1 MTITTPPQQADTVLA
16 RDYERLKPDILRTVR
31 GKLAASGVRFDDSD
45 LDGFYNQAWHG
56 VHTKLAEGER
66 VENVNGLLVTIT
78 QRRALDEFRALRAE
92 SRVDAEALLGHGID
106 PDLAS
111 QVDDHTR
118 LRQFIEG
125 MRERLNGRERE
136 AAALCYVQDYSRPE
150 AAQAMGIKPRRME
163 KIMDG
168 VSKKVGAFVGD
179 IERDEWCDARHS
191 MIKAYALGLLDP
203 EGERYALAQEHLESC
218 SRCRRDVLRMRGIA
232 ALGPPPALLFLAAG
246 GCDRRGRRRRPRAV
260 PRRRRGGE
268 VLRARGRRHAGG
280 RRDGRGRRADD
291 ASEVRAAAVHA
302 NARAD
307 GRRRREGDA
316 RPRADGGRNGR
327 PRGAQEGRG
336 QAPSPQEEGGAQAGR
351 HRRSG
356 AHRSADR
363 RRAAAGHRRHAG
375 AAEEARV
382 AGRRGRVRARKRQ
395 AEIGRGEG

>member
-1 MTITTPPQQADTVLA
+1 MTITSPPQQADTVLA

-31 GKLAASGVRFDDSD
+31 SKLAASGVRFDDSD

-92 SRVDAEALLGHGID
+92 SRVDADALLGHGVD
-106 PDLAS
+106 PDFAS

-218 SRCRRDVLRMRGIA
+218 PRCRRDVLRMRGIA

-246 GCDRRGRRRRPRAV
+246 AAGATGAAGAGGHALLHGGGVAAKSSALAAGGTLAVAATVAAVALTTHQKSEPPLVTPTPTPTVAV
-260 PRRRRGGE
+260 PAKATPAPAPTVVAKAPVTAPHKTAVKRHHKKKAQTTKP
-268 VLRARGRRHAGG
+268 VVTAVPARTA
-280 RRDGRGRRADD
+280 
-291 ASEVRAAAVHA
+291 VPTVVHA
-302 NARAD
+302 TVPVRPAATPVAQKKPVSQD
-307 GRRRREGDA
+307 GAGEFELGS
-316 RPRADGGRNGR
+316 GRQR
-327 PRGAQEGRG
+327 
-336 QAPSPQEEGGAQAGR
+336 
-351 HRRSG
+351 
-356 AHRSADR
+356 
-363 RRAAAGHRRHAG
+363 
-375 AAEEARV
+375 
-382 AGRRGRVRARKRQ
+382 
-395 AEIGRGEG
+395 